1 MTAVNQAV
9 KVAALAAV
17 PLSLLATY
25 TLLAALHARLPLE
38 PPLDRLPSPNL
49 SARSGDSDVRLTWSV
64 PSDQLRFIERW
75 EYEQFR
81 AGTVP
86 GRSSTESNAM
96 GHLVTGLTNGVT
108 YSFRV
113 RAIPRTDSGKV
124 AVWSNTVSATP
135 MQEGGDVLERME
147 RHQHGMERH
156 QWSMAQQQEAMAREQ
171 GRIADSASV
180 AAAFVAENGEMF
192 GKLADLGV
200 DALERLAVHSESP
213 DSGCTDCPDSNAAQ
227 SIHNIHHTTFAV
239 RFAPPW
245 FNADQRSLFT
255 SYVVFPEEA
264 KFEDWISGDPSKMCE
279 RDDPPASICP
289 DTTFYKQA
297 MEPFLKGLSQCAT
310 TEKVQLRVVGFAS
323 STGLKESLE
332 NESEKELLKERY
344 DRRIAEAELCRDKT
358 KENERDNPS
367 AAFNLLIANERA
379 DRVAGMLEGLV
390 PREMKSA
397 FAIKDVPWCSHAAMV
412 AKRGPK
418 DGGDPAIGL
427 MNRRAEVHLAALP
440 GCLNID
446 PDNRIDFTD

>member
-1 MTAVNQAV
+1 
-9 KVAALAAV
+9 
-17 PLSLLATY
+17 
-25 TLLAALHARLPLE
+25 
-38 PPLDRLPSPNL
+38 
-49 SARSGDSDVRLTWSV
+49 
-64 PSDQLRFIERW
+64 
-75 EYEQFR
+75 
-81 AGTVP
+81 
-86 GRSSTESNAM
+86 M

-113 RAIPRTDSGKV
+113 RAIPRTGSGKI

-156 QWSMAQQQEAMAREQ
+156 QWSMTQQQEAMAREQ

-180 AAAFVAENGEMF
+180 AAAFVAENGEAF
-192 GKLADLGV
+192 GKLATLGV
-200 DALERLAVHSESP
+200 DALERLAAPPESP
-213 DSGCTDCPDSNAAQ
+213 DSGCTDCPGNNAAQ
-227 SIHNIHHTTFAV
+227 TIHNIHHTTFAL

-264 KFEDWISGDPSKMCE
+264 KFEDWISGDPSNMCE

-289 DTTFYKQA
+289 DATFYKEA

-323 STGLKESLE
+323 STGLKNPSKEDKVELE
-332 NESEKELLKERY
+332 RRY
-344 DRRIAEAELCRDKT
+344 HSHIAAEAKNCQGDGLED
-358 KENERDNPS
+358 EMNDS
-367 AAFNLLIANERA
+367 IMFNLLIANERA
-379 DRVAGMLEGLV
+379 DRVAGMLEDLV
-390 PREMKSA
+390 PNEMKSA
-397 FAIKDVPWCSHAAMV
+397 FAIKDIPWCSHAAMEQ
-412 AKRGPK
+412 KRGPK
-418 DGGDPAIGL
+418 DGGDSAIGL

-446 PDNRIDFTD
+446 PGNRIDFTD